1 MATGRSEEPRGTR
14 WAPRAPLTGF
24 TVGVTAARRRDE
36 LSNLLVRRGARVIE
50 APSLRIV
57 PLDDDAA
64 LRRATERC
72 LTGPLDY
79 VVATTGV
86 GWRGWMSAADGWGRG
101 ADLARACAGAAVL
114 SRGPKATGAVRASG
128 LHEAYAPESEA
139 IDELLTWLLE
149 RGVTGR
155 RVAVQ
160 EHGAPLPG
168 FTAALRER
176 GAEVIEV
183 PVYRWAPPDDPDAVR
198 RLAELTA
205 RGDVQALTFTSAPA
219 ITAFL
224 EAADG
229 AGAPGL
235 YRDVLARLRG
245 GSVLTVCVGPVC
257 ARPLQEL
264 GVATVWPERGRLG
277 AMVRTL
283 TETLP
288 LRHRRE
294 LRSGGRT
301 LVLQGNALLVDG
313 ESVWLPPVP
322 AAVLHA
328 LAERPGW
335 VLSRAE
341 LLRRVWA
348 ERAGEGTGTGTQA
361 GTGTEAGAKGSTK
374 AGTKTSTKTDEHA
387 VEAAVA
393 RLRGALGPYAGLVRT
408 VPKRGYRLEVEAE
421 R

>member
-1 MATGRSEEPRGTR
+1 MATGESEEPRGTR
-14 WAPRAPLTGF
+14 RAPRAPLTGF

-36 LSNLLVRRGARVIE
+36 LSALLVRRGARVVE

-64 LRRATERC
+64 LRGATERC
-72 LTGPLDY
+72 LAGPLDY

-128 LHEAYAPESEA
+128 LTEAYAPESEA
-139 IDELLTWLLE
+139 IDELLAWLLE
-149 RGVTGR
+149 RGVAGR

-176 GAEVIEV
+176 GAEVVEV
-183 PVYRWAPPDDPDAVR
+183 PVYRWAPPEDPDAVR
-198 RLAELTA
+198 RLVERTA
-205 RGDVQALTFTSAPA
+205 RGEVQALTFTSAPA

-224 EAADG
+224 EAARAARAQGDAALHG
-229 AGAPGL
+229 
-235 YRDVLARLRG
+235 DVLARLRE

-288 LRHRRE
+288 GRHRRE
-294 LRSGGRT
+294 LRFGGRV
-301 LVLQGNALLVDG
+301 LALQGSALLVD
-313 ESVWLPPVP
+313 EEVLWLPPVS

-328 LAERPGW
+328 LAQRPGW

-348 ERAGEGTGTGTQA
+348 GRAGDG
-361 GTGTEAGAKGSTK
+361 AGAR
-374 AGTKTSTKTDEHA
+374 TDEHA

-393 RLRGALGPYAGLVRT
+393 RLRAALGPYAGLIRT